1 MSTLIAVDTCVL
13 INFLRINRMDLIG
26 RYPGKFFTT
35 DDVADEIICDN
46 RYANEGILYKKAL
59 RDGHLAQVAMTFREI
74 EIRDNM
80 LQGEPILGAH
90 SRKKKPLGR
99 GERSAIAV
107 AINRNYSLLATDDED
122 AIRCIPDL
130 AAIFGNQLSNLRT
143 QDIMVELIKR
153 QVLSVEQADVILA
166 VWKGKHKFDLKIES
180 FRKLL

>member
-35 DDVADEIICDN
+35 DDVANEIIYDD
-46 RYANEGILYKKAL
+46 RYANERILYKEAL
-59 RDGHLAQVAMTFREI
+59 RDGRLVQVDMTFREM
-74 EIRDNM
+74 EIRRM
-80 LQGEPILGAH
+80 LRSVPLG
-90 SRKKKPLGR
+90 SRSQKKKPLGR

-107 AINRNYSLLATDDED
+107 AIIRKYSLATDDED

-153 QVLSVEQADVILA
+153 QVLSVKQADVILA